1 MRVSRSICEF
11 GYCTAVGERA
21 TIGDVAARAGVGV
34 GTVSRVLNDSRNV
47 SEDTRERV
55 LRVIRDLDYRPN
67 RRARAL
73 STGRTQSIAVIAPFA
88 TEPSV
93 VERLRG
99 ISHVLHGS
107 DHDLT
112 LLDVATPD
120 QRDQQYRAVAA
131 GDRFDG
137 LLAISLAPTDEEAEQ
152 LARVGLPTV
161 LLDCEHPDLPRVVID
176 DVRGGML
183 ATRHLLQLGHRR
195 IAFMGDVADDRFR
208 FSASARR
215 REGCE
220 LALKAYGLALEER
233 YVRAGPHGRAVAHRL
248 TDELLALAEPPSA
261 IVTASDTRALGV
273 IEAANSAGVRVPQEL
288 SVVGFDDLDVAA
300 YVGLTTVR
308 QPLRASGGIAARML
322 LERIGRPLGEPVEK
336 MLELELVPRR
346 TTAVAG
352 A

>member
-1 MRVSRSICEF
+1 M
-11 GYCTAVGERA
+11 AVRERA

-34 GTVSRVLNDSRNV
+34 GTVSRVLNGSRNV
-47 SEDTRERV
+47 SDDTRERV
-55 LRVIRDLDYRPN
+55 LRTMSDLDYRPN

-73 STGRTQSIAVIAPFA
+73 STGRTQSVAVMAPFA

-99 ISHVLHGS
+99 ISRVLQAS

-112 LLDVATPD
+112 LLDVVTSD
-120 QRDQQYRAVAA
+120 ERDQQYRAVAT

-137 LLAISLAPTDEEAEQ
+137 LLAISLRPTDDDVKQ
-152 LARVGLPTV
+152 LARAGLPTV
-161 LLDCEHPDLPRVVID
+161 LLDCDHPDLPRVVID

-195 IAFMGDVADDRFR
+195 IAFMGEEADDRFR
-208 FSASARR
+208 FTASARR

-220 LALKAYGLALEER
+220 LALKAYGLALEEP
-233 YVRAGPHGRAVAHRL
+233 YVRVGPHGRAVAHRL
-248 TDELLALAEPPSA
+248 TDELLALPERPSA
-261 IVTASDTRALGV
+261 IVAASDTQALGV
-273 IEAANSAGVRVPQEL
+273 LEAASSSGVRIPQEL

-308 QPLRASGGIAARML
+308 QPLHASGEIAARLL
-322 LERIGRPLGEPVEK
+322 LERIGRPVGDPVEK
-336 MLELELVPRR
+336 VLELEVVPRR
-346 TTAVAG
+346 TTHVAG

>member
-1 MRVSRSICEF
+1 M
-11 GYCTAVGERA
+11 GERP

-34 GTVSRVLNDSRNV
+34 GTVSRVLNDSRSV

-55 LRVIRDLDYRPN
+55 LRAMRDLDYRPN

-73 STGRTQSIAVIAPFA
+73 STGRSQSVAVIAPFA

-99 ISHVLHGS
+99 ISQALHGS
-107 DHDLT
+107 DHDLI

-120 QRDQQYRAVAA
+120 QRDRQYRAVAA

-137 LLAISLAPTDEEAEQ
+137 LLPISLAPTDDEVKQ
-152 LARVGLPTV
+152 LTRAGLPTV
-161 LLDCEHPDLPRVVID
+161 LLDCEHPDLPRTVID

-195 IAFMGDVADDRFR
+195 IAFMGETADDRFR
-208 FSASARR
+208 FTASARR

-220 LALKAYGLALEER
+220 LALKAHGLTLQEP
-233 YVRAGPHGRAVAHRL
+233 YVRVGPHGRAVAHRL
-248 TDELLALAEPPSA
+248 TDELLALPERPSA
-261 IVTASDTRALGV
+261 IVTSSDTQALGV
-273 IEAANSAGVRVPQEL
+273 LEAAASSGVRIPEEL

-308 QPLRASGGIAARML
+308 QPLRASGEIAARLL
-322 LERIGRPLGEPVEK
+322 LERIDRPLGDPVEQV
-336 MLELELVPRR
+336 LELEVVPRR
-346 TTAVAG
+346 TTTAVRV
-352 A
+352 